1 MARTRVNSTKL
12 EIIRVATNMFL
23 EKGVTATTA
32 KNISDELGISTG
44 NLTFHFP
51 TKEHILAELVELLC
65 DFQGKMMELEAKEGV
80 SSIMATCLEFATMAA
95 LCEEDE
101 IAKDFYI
108 STYKSPMCLAIIRK
122 NDIRRAKQVFK
133 EYCSDWSDE
142 RFEEA
147 EILVSGIEYS
157 TLMTSGV
164 SVSLETRIAGAVEN
178 ILSVYNVPD
187 ELRKVKIQ
195 KTLALDFRNLGKRV
209 LKEFKEYVEEANE
222 HAFKEKF
229 GL

>member
-80 SSIMATCLEFATMAA
+80 SSIMAICLEFATMAA
-95 LCEEDE
+95 ICEEDE

-164 SVSLETRIAGAVEN
+164 SFA
-178 ILSVYNVPD
+178 
-187 ELRKVKIQ
+187 
-195 KTLALDFRNLGKRV
+195 
-209 LKEFKEYVEEANE
+209 
-222 HAFKEKF
+222 
-229 GL
+229 

>member
-23 EKGVTATTA
+23 EKGVMATTA

-95 LCEEDE
+95 ICEEDE